1 MVLISIPCSGGKD
14 DNYNVRKEIW
24 EFNGEEW
31 KNAGEM
37 ITEKEYLAVAKV
49 EFAEDTI
56 CAN

>member
-1 MVLISIPCSGGKD
+1 MLFISIPCSGGNDENEKT
-14 DNYNVRKEIW
+14 RTEIW

-37 ITEKEYLAVAKV
+37 ITERYYFAVAKI
-49 EFAEDTI
+49 ESAEDTI

>member
-1 MVLISIPCSGGKD
+1 MISILCLGGSD
-14 DNYNVRKEIW
+14 ENVKTRKEIW

-37 ITEKEYLAVAKV
+37 ITERYYFAVAKI
-49 EFAEDTI
+49 ESAEDTI